1 AEAVMGL
8 VIEAT
13 RKIESLAIG
22 EVPSTSAEPAA
33 ATSTR
38 SPRATRPT
46 APGTD
51 PLLTWVCRTSCRS
64 LIGPLVPAVRLEGR
78 RPPRR
83 AIIGPARR
91 PALYSRRS
99 P

>member
-1 AEAVMGL
+1 MGL

-33 ATSTR
+33 CTSTR
-38 SPRATRPT
+38 SPRAIRPT

-51 PLLTWVCRTSCRS
+51 PLPT
-64 LIGPLVPAVRLEGR
+64 
-78 RPPRR
+78 
-83 AIIGPARR
+83 
-91 PALYSRRS
+91 
-99 P
+99 